1 MKLLDLLL
9 ASDSKGPECPGFD
22 GWLPLWTAVQEKHA
36 DCSPF
41 VAGAASALQADRL
54 AWAFFSGYQ
63 AAIRSAFPGAL
74 PAATVAAFCVQEP
87 GRKISE
93 ITTTLDEHAGGLLL
107 QGHKGWLLA
116 DPQDFVLFVLARR
129 AGHSKGPGSLA
140 VVSIPFQSDGIS
152 RGPVRA
158 QAMVPELA
166 HAEVRFDAVSLL
178 ATRVLPGDGYADY
191 AKPFRVLEDIH
202 VTGCALAYLFAEGRA
217 AAWPAPWAQR
227 CVAAIAGL
235 ESCSRLDPGD
245 ARTHIVTAG
254 TLSFAGAVI
263 RESEQHWRDDQ
274 GRARDRWQRDNSI
287 LALGKEARRQRAIQS
302 WTVMGRGAEES
313 RPVA

>member
-9 ASDSKGPECPGFD
+9 AAGDRVPECPTFAD
-22 GWLPLWTAVQEKHA
+22 WLPEWTAVQMKHA

-41 VAGAASALQADRL
+41 VAGVAAALQADRL

-74 PAATVAAFCVQEP
+74 SAATVAAFCVQEP

-93 ITTTLDEHAGGLLL
+93 IKTSLDEDAGGLLL
-107 QGHKGWLLA
+107 QGDKGWLLA
-116 DPQDFVLFVLARR
+116 DPEDFVLFVLARR
-129 AGHSKGPGSLA
+129 AGRGKGPGSLA
-140 VVSIPFQSDGIS
+140 VVSLPFQSDGIV

-166 HAEVRFDAVSLL
+166 HAEVSFDAVSLP
-178 ATRVLPGDGYADY
+178 ASRVLPGDGYADY
-191 AKPFRVLEDIH
+191 AKPFRVREDIC

-217 AAWPAPWAQR
+217 GEWPAPWAQR

-235 ESCSRLDPGD
+235 ESCSRLDPDD

-274 GRARDRWQRDNSI
+274 IAARDRWQRDRSI
-287 LALGKEARRQRAIQS
+287 LDLGKEARRQRAIKS
-302 WTVMGRGAEES
+302 WLGMGRTAQET
-313 RPVA
+313 

>member
-1 MKLLDLLL
+1 VKLLDLLL
-9 ASDSKGPECPGFD
+9 GGGDKGPECPDFD
-22 GWLPLWTAVQEKHA
+22 SWLPRWTALQHKYA

-41 VAGAASALQADRL
+41 VAGVAAALQADRL

-93 ITTTLDEHAGGLLL
+93 ITTTLEERAGGLLL

-116 DPQDFVLFVLARR
+116 GPEDFVLFVLARR
-129 AGHSKGPGSLA
+129 AGRSKGPGSLA
-140 VVSIPFQSDGIS
+140 VVSVPFQAEGIC
-152 RGPVRA
+152 RGPVRV

-166 HAEVRFDAVSLL
+166 HAEVSFDAVSLP
-178 ATRVLPGDGYADY
+178 ASRVLPGDGYADY
-191 AKPFRVLEDIH
+191 AKPFRVREDIC

-217 AAWPAPWAQR
+217 GEWPAPWAQR

-235 ESCSRLDPGD
+235 ESCSRLDPDD

-274 GRARDRWQRDNSI
+274 IAARDRWQRDRSI
-287 LALGKEARRQRAIQS
+287 LDLGKEARRQRAIKS
-302 WTVMGRGAEES
+302 WLGMGRTAQET
-313 RPVA
+313 

>member
-1 MKLLDLLL
+1 VKLLDLLL
-9 ASDSKGPECPGFD
+9 AVGDKGPECPDFA
-22 GWLPLWTAVQEKHA
+22 GWLSVWTGVQERHA

-41 VAGAASALQADRL
+41 VAGIAAALQADRL

-93 ITTTLDEHAGGLLL
+93 ITTSLDEDAGGLLL
-107 QGHKGWLLA
+107 RGHKSWLLA

-129 AGHSKGPGSLA
+129 AGRSKGPGSLA
-140 VVSIPFQSDGIS
+140 VVSLPFQADGIG

-166 HAEVRFDAVSLL
+166 HTEVSFDAVSLS
-178 ATRVLPGDGYADY
+178 TSQILPGDGYADY
-191 AKPFRVLEDIH
+191 AKPFRVREDIC
-202 VTGCALAYLFAEGRA
+202 VTGCALACLFAEGRA
-217 AAWPAPWAQR
+217 GEWPAPWAQR
-227 CVAAIAGL
+227 CIAAIAGL
-235 ESCSRLDPGD
+235 ESCSGMDPND
-245 ARTHIVTAG
+245 ARTHILTAG

-263 RESEQHWRDDQ
+263 RESGQHWRDDQ
-274 GRARDRWQRDNSI
+274 VAARDRWQRDRSI
-287 LALGKEARRQRAIQS
+287 LDLGKEARRQRAIKS
-302 WTVMGRGAEES
+302 WLGMGRAPQES
-313 RPVA
+313 

>member
-9 ASDSKGPECPGFD
+9 ASGGKGPECPAFP
-22 GWLPLWTAVQEKHA
+22 GWLPVWTAVQEWHA

-41 VAGAASALQADRL
+41 VAGVAAALQADRL

-74 PAATVAAFCVQEP
+74 SAATVAAFCVQEP

-93 ITTTLDEHAGGLLL
+93 ITTTLEEQAGGLLL

-116 DPQDFVLFVLARR
+116 GPEDCVLFVLARR
-129 AGHSKGPGSLA
+129 AGRSKGPGSLA
-140 VVSIPFQSDGIS
+140 VVSVPFQAEGIC
-152 RGPVRA
+152 RGPVRV

-166 HAEVRFDAVSLL
+166 HAEVSFDAVSLP
-178 ATRVLPGDGYADY
+178 ASRVLAGDGYADY
-191 AKPFRVLEDIH
+191 AKPFRVREDIC

-217 AAWPAPWAQR
+217 ATWPAPWAQR

-235 ESCSRLDPGD
+235 ESCSRLDPDD
-245 ARTHIVTAG
+245 ARTHILTAG
-254 TLSFAGAVI
+254 ALSFAGAVI
-263 RESEQHWRDDQ
+263 RESGQHWRDNQ
-274 GRARDRWQRDNSI
+274 VAARERWQRDRSI
-287 LALGKEARRQRAIQS
+287 LDLGKEARRQRAIKS
-302 WTVMGRGAEES
+302 WLGMGRAPKES
-313 RPVA
+313 

>member
-9 ASDSKGPECPGFD
+9 AAGDRVPECPTFAD
-22 GWLPLWTAVQEKHA
+22 WLPEWTAVQMKRA

-41 VAGAASALQADRL
+41 VAGVAAALQADRL

-63 AAIRSAFPGAL
+63 AAIHSAFPGAL
-74 PAATVAAFCVQEP
+74 SAATVAAFCVQEP

-93 ITTTLDEHAGGLLL
+93 ITTTLDEHGSDLLL

-116 DPQDFVLFVLARR
+116 GPEDFVLFVLARR
-129 AGHSKGPGSLA
+129 AGRSKGPGSLA
-140 VVSIPFQSDGIS
+140 VVSLPFQSDGIA

-166 HAEVRFDAVSLL
+166 HAEVSFDAVSLP
-178 ATRVLPGDGYADY
+178 ASRVLPGDGYADY
-191 AKPFRVLEDIH
+191 AKPFRVREDIC

-217 AAWPAPWAQR
+217 ATWPAPWAQR

-235 ESCSRLDPGD
+235 ESCSGLDPED

-274 GRARDRWQRDNSI
+274 IAARDRWQRDRSI
-287 LALGKEARRQRAIQS
+287 LDLGKEARRQRVIKS
-302 WTVMGRGAEES
+302 WLGMGRAPKES
-313 RPVA
+313 

>member
-1 MKLLDLLL
+1 VKLLDLLL
-9 ASDSKGPECPGFD
+9 GADATVPECPDFD
-22 GWLPLWTAVQEKHA
+22 NWLPRWTAVQHKYA

-41 VAGAASALQADRL
+41 VAGIAAALQADRL

-63 AAIRSAFPGAL
+63 AAIRSAFAGAL

-93 ITTTLDEHAGGLLL
+93 ITTTLEEHAGGLLL

-116 DPQDFVLFVLARR
+116 DPQAFVLFVLARR
-129 AGHSKGPGSLA
+129 AGRSKGPGSLA
-140 VVSIPFQSDGIS
+140 VVSAPFDSNGIH
-152 RGPVRA
+152 RGAVRP

-166 HAEVRFDAVSLL
+166 HAEVSFDAVSLP
-178 ATRVLPGDGYADY
+178 ASRILPGDGYADY
-191 AKPFRVLEDIH
+191 AKPFRVREDIC
-202 VTGCALAYLFAEGRA
+202 VTGCALACLYAEGRA
-217 AAWPAPWAQR
+217 GEWPTPWTQR

-235 ESCSRLDPGD
+235 ESCSGMDPND
-245 ARTHIVTAG
+245 ARTHILTAG

-274 GRARDRWQRDNSI
+274 VAARDRWQRDCSI
-287 LALGKEARRQRAIQS
+287 LDLGKEARRQRAIKS
-302 WTVMGRGAEES
+302 WLGMGRTPQES
-313 RPVA
+313 

>member
-9 ASDSKGPECPGFD
+9 ASGDKGPECQGFD
-22 GWLPLWTAVQEKHA
+22 DWLPVWTAVQERHA

-41 VAGAASALQADRL
+41 VAGIAAALQADRL

-74 PAATVAAFCVQEP
+74 SAATVAAFCVQEP

-93 ITTTLDEHAGGLLL
+93 ITTTLEEQAGGLLL

-116 DPQDFVLFVLARR
+116 GPEDCVLFVLARR
-129 AGHSKGPGSLA
+129 AGRSKGPGSLA
-140 VVSIPFQSDGIS
+140 VVSVPFQAEGIC
-152 RGPVRA
+152 RGPVRV

-166 HAEVRFDAVSLL
+166 HAEVSFDAVSLP
-178 ATRVLPGDGYADY
+178 ASRVLPGDGYADY
-191 AKPFRVLEDIH
+191 AKPFRVREDIC
-202 VTGCALAYLFAEGRA
+202 VTGCALACLFAEGRA
-217 AAWPAPWAQR
+217 GEWPAPWAQR

-235 ESCSRLDPGD
+235 ESCSRLDPDD

-274 GRARDRWQRDNSI
+274 IAARDRWQRDRSI
-287 LALGKEARRQRAIQS
+287 LDLGKEARRQRAIKS
-302 WTVMGRGAEES
+302 WLGMGRTAQET
-313 RPVA
+313 